1 MAIYQFECAACG
13 ERFDITKP
21 MSQHEEL
28 KQHRPS
34 CPKCGNA
41 ETRELAPLIGYKAPS
56 SG

>member
-13 ERFDITKP
+13 ERFDVTKP

-28 KQHRPS
+28 KEHRPP
-34 CPKCGNA
+34 CPKCGNP

-56 SG
+56 SS